1 MTGVTVPLTAVH
13 LVAPDKVVVKMAIT
27 LTAVLSVDASGNLV
41 ATAAGIPP
49 VTLLRAGE
57 DVPMKFTSV
66 KVDAAG
72 NLVLA
77 GTLSVGLLGG

>member
-1 MTGVTVPLTAVH
+1 
-13 LVAPDKVVVKMAIT
+13 
-27 LTAVLSVDASGNLV
+27 V

-66 KVDAAG
+66 KVDAGG

-77 GTLSVGLLGG
+77 GDLAVSLLGG